1 MKKLH
6 LSLNQRKQLAGVFFS
21 LPFILGFLFFFL
33 YPFIQAII
41 FSLSELQLS
50 SEGYSLNFN
59 GIANYYHILF
69 VHVDFIPLFLQE
81 IEEMI
86 VDLPLILFFSFFSAV
101 VLNQKFRGR
110 AVSRAIFF
118 LPVIMAAGIIFRL
131 EQHDYITEVMQ
142 QAQQGGYA
150 FSGQALREFLI
161 QVRLP
166 ESVLNYILEA
176 VERIPEIVRSSG
188 IQILIFLAGLQS
200 IPGSMYEAARVE
212 GATPWESFWMITL
225 PMLSPLIMT
234 NIVYTIVDSFTAG
247 GNDLVEMIRST
258 SIGGAGYG
266 IGMAMS
272 IIYFMTIMVI
282 LVITIKIISGWVFYN
297 E

>member
-86 VDLPLILFFSFFSAV
+86 VDLPLILFFSFF
-101 VLNQKFRGR
+101 L
-110 AVSRAIFF
+110 
-118 LPVIMAAGIIFRL
+118 LW
-131 EQHDYITEVMQ
+131 Y
-142 QAQQGGYA
+142 
-150 FSGQALREFLI
+150 
-161 QVRLP
+161 
-166 ESVLNYILEA
+166 
-176 VERIPEIVRSSG
+176 
-188 IQILIFLAGLQS
+188 
-200 IPGSMYEAARVE
+200 
-212 GATPWESFWMITL
+212 
-225 PMLSPLIMT
+225 
-234 NIVYTIVDSFTAG
+234 
-247 GNDLVEMIRST
+247 
-258 SIGGAGYG
+258 
-266 IGMAMS
+266 
-272 IIYFMTIMVI
+272 
-282 LVITIKIISGWVFYN
+282 
-297 E
+297 